1 MNACLTVC
9 TALRT
14 LEMLILKSVESNLF
28 DNAHFIFIRNNP
40 TEVLGVRV
48 LLIYSKMATLKQN
61 ALLLCQHRRSRFQT
75 EHQ

>member
-1 MNACLTVC
+1 MNACLTAC

-40 TEVLGVRV
+40 IRV
-48 LLIYSKMATLKQN
+48 ITKLSNSEQSYKGESKN
-61 ALLLCQHRRSRFQT
+61 S
-75 EHQ
+75 